1 MTKEVNPSKFLVTEI
16 MIKNDLIQKYV
27 VVKESKISNHWSL
40 AVPKKYKQNAILG
53 DLHRTHKISINFEL
67 EK

>member
-1 MTKEVNPSKFLVTEI
+1 
-16 MIKNDLIQKYV
+16 MIKNDLIEKCV

-40 AVPKKYKQNAILG
+40 AVLKKYKQNAILG